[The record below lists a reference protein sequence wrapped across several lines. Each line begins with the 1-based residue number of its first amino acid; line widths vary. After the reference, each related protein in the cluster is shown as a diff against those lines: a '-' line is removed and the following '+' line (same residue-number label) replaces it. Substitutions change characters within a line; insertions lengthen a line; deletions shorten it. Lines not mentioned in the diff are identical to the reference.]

1 MLTTLFLMQSVVP
14 PDAPSLLPVPRC
26 TATSA
31 DEVVVCGSRDNRKYR
46 LDPLPDAKVG
56 FGKAETMIGG
66 ANVAFVGEK
75 GAIGGIPT
83 NRAMVRI
90 KIKF

>member
-1 MLTTLFLMQSVVP
+1 MLITLFLMQSVVP
-14 PDAPSLLPVPRC
+14 PDAPPLMPVPRC
-26 TATSA
+26 AASKA

-46 LDPLPDAKVG
+46 LDPLPEAEAG
-56 FGKAETMIGG
+56 FGRAETTIGG
-66 ANVAFVGEK
+66 ANVALVGEK
-75 GAIGGIPT
+75 GAVGGIPT